1 VDRPLIYYTH
11 LFLFFSFLSLVG
23 ERERYFSIGCAGHHV
38 QEPKPKK
45 DPPPY
50 TITPADD
57 DDQQQSKR
65 VIDIIHIRQVP
76 KGGERNK
83 KTNHSIYREIVQPPL
98 IIISTKR
105 I

>member
-1 VDRPLIYYTH
+1 VLAITSRSPSQKRI
-11 LFLFFSFLSLVG
+11 
-23 ERERYFSIGCAGHHV
+23 HH
-38 QEPKPKK
+38 P
-45 DPPPY
+45 

-76 KGGERNK
+76 KGGEEIK